1 MKVNYRILYLQD
13 YSTILSSQNSSR
25 EVLHEC
31 KKKVHYPQIQTL
43 DRQTTPDYIYIERIH
58 VNGDLIEYSLMQ
70 TSHAKDHLN
79 NTVREQ
85 SSIVEDAT
93 SPNTSTRTS
102 ISHEELR
109 NQVPGLSPLGPEHS
123 DPYQSTDPVTSHL
136 EIFISI
142 CRGSHNPFYVRMF
155 SILFQDRIPKKINP
169 LENPTREFEACR
181 FVPQRTDSFG
191 CVDINRSSLPLAR
204 KWPD

>member
-1 MKVNYRILYLQD
+1 MSITEYCICKIIVQFDHHKIDRGKRL
-13 YSTILSSQNSSR
+13 R
-25 EVLHEC
+25 EC

-43 DRQTTPDYIYIERIH
+43 DRQTTPDYIYIERKH
-58 VNGDLIEYSLMQ
+58 VNGDLTEYSLMQ

-93 SPNTSTRTS
+93 SPNTSTRSS

-109 NQVPGLSPLGPEHS
+109 NQVPRISPLGPEHS

-136 EIFISI
+136 EIVISI
-142 CRGSHNPFYVRMF
+142 CRGSHNPFYVR
-155 SILFQDRIPKKINP
+155 SGLFVQYPVSRQNSQED
-169 LENPTREFEACR
+169 
-181 FVPQRTDSFG
+181 
-191 CVDINRSSLPLAR
+191 
-204 KWPD
+204 